1 MLFSVTHSM
10 EKHMRLF
17 ITLLMAAVIT
27 VVALCASE
35 NPRLDIVQ
43 DNQPVE
49 PTEAITVVSYAGVL
63 DRATPSVVAVYTTR
77 LETVRSS
84 PFFGPR
90 GMEDIFRQFGM
101 PVPGNQNNGGTQ
113 ERESTGV
120 GSGVIISTDGYI
132 LTNRHV
138 VAAERGQKIDE
149 IRVRLADD
157 REFSAELIG
166 EDSKTDVAVLRIKTD
181 EPLPAIKIANSEL
194 LRVGDVVFA
203 IGNPLEIGLTAT
215 KGIVSATGRDSLDI
229 LGAGS
234 YENFIQTDA
243 AINMGNSGG
252 ALIDA
257 WGRLVGINTAILSR
271 SGGSIGI
278 GLAIP
283 SNLAI
288 GVAHKLVNS
297 GEVQRGLLGI
307 MPGDLN
313 QELADSFN
321 LESTKG
327 AIVNQVQEG
336 SPAEAGGIEHGDVII
351 EIDGTTIESARQ
363 LRLTVSQMEPGRT
376 VTVNVIRDGEILEL
390 PITLGDLNGSASTGD
405 GGSMDLRGLE
415 LKPLDDALREEHSIP
430 DQVTGL
436 YVKSLSADSPFE
448 KVLRPGVVIVQA
460 NRARVKTTEDFK
472 ANLSEGIN
480 RLYVWY
486 RGNYGY
492 VIVRLEEDE

>member
-1 MLFSVTHSM
+1 
-10 EKHMRLF
+10 MRLL
-17 ITLLMAAVIT
+17 ITLLLAVAIT
-27 VVALCASE
+27 MVALCGSE
-35 NPRLDIVQ
+35 NPPLDIVQ
-43 DNQPVE
+43 EEQPVE
-49 PTEAITVVSYAGVL
+49 ATEEITVVSYAEVL
-63 DRATPSVVAVYTTR
+63 ERATPSVVAVYTTR

-101 PVPGNQNNGGTQ
+101 PVPNSGGTQ

-120 GSGVIISTDGYI
+120 GSGVIISDDGYI
-132 LTNRHV
+132 ITNRHV

-149 IRVRLADD
+149 IRVRLADN

-166 EDSKTDVAVLRIKTD
+166 EDAKTDVAVLRIEAD
-181 EPLPAIKIANSEL
+181 EPLPAIKIANSNL

-203 IGNPLEIGLTAT
+203 IGNPLEVGLTAT

-229 LGAGS
+229 LGKGS

-257 WGRLVGINTAILSR
+257 WGRLIGINTAILSR

-283 SNLAI
+283 SNLAL

-307 MPGDLN
+307 IPGDLN
-313 QELADSFN
+313 LELAESFN

-327 AIVNQVQEG
+327 AIVNQVQED
-336 SPAEAGGIEHGDVII
+336 SPAEAGGLKHGDVIV
-351 EIDGTTIESARQ
+351 EIDGAPIESARQ
-363 LRLTVSQMEPGRT
+363 LRLTVSQMEPGRE
-376 VTVNVIRDGEILEL
+376 VQVKVIRDGEILSL
-390 PITLGDLNGSASTGD
+390 PITLGDLNGSASSGKS
-405 GGSMDLRGLE
+405 GSKDLHGLDLE
-415 LKPLDDALREEHSIP
+415 PLDSELRESASIP
-430 DQVTGL
+430 ERVKGV
-436 YVKSLSADSPFE
+436 YVKSLSKDSPFADA
-448 KVLRPGVVIVQA
+448 LRPGVVIIES
-460 NRARVKTTEDFK
+460 NGARVASAEDFRE
-472 ANLSEGIN
+472 NLRVGIN
-480 RLYVWY
+480 RFYVWY
-486 RGNYGY
+486 RGNFGY
-492 VIVRLEEDE
+492 VGVRLEDAE

>member
-1 MLFSVTHSM
+1 
-10 EKHMRLF
+10 MRLL
-17 ITLLMAAVIT
+17 ITLLLAAAIT
-27 VVALCASE
+27 MVALCGSE
-35 NPRLDIVQ
+35 NPPLNIVQ
-43 DNQPVE
+43 EEQPVE
-49 PTEAITVVSYAGVL
+49 ATEEITVVSYASVL

-101 PVPGNQNNGGTQ
+101 PMPNSGGTQ

-120 GSGVIISTDGYI
+120 GSGVIISDDGYI
-132 LTNRHV
+132 ITNRHV
-138 VAAERGQKIDE
+138 VAPERGQKIDE

-157 REFSAELIG
+157 REFTAELIG
-166 EDSKTDVAVLRIKTD
+166 ADAKTDVAVLRIEAD
-181 EPLPAIKIANSEL
+181 QPLPVIKIANSDL

-203 IGNPLEIGLTAT
+203 IGNPLEVGLTAT

-257 WGRLVGINTAILSR
+257 WGRLIGINTAILSR

-307 MPGDLN
+307 IPGDLN
-313 QELADSFN
+313 SELAESFN

-336 SPAEAGGIEHGDVII
+336 SPAEAGGLEHGDVII
-351 EIDGTTIESARQ
+351 EIDGSAIETARQ
-363 LRLTVSQMEPGRT
+363 LRLTVSQMEPGRE
-376 VTVNVIRDGEILEL
+376 VQVKVIRDGETITL
-390 PITLGDLNGSASTGD
+390 PITLGDLNGSVASGN
-405 GGSMDLRGLE
+405 GGVKDLRGLD
-415 LKPLDDALREEHSIP
+415 LQSLDEALRKSASIP
-430 DQVTGL
+430 DSVTGV
-436 YVKSLSADSPFE
+436 YVKSLTAESPFSD
-448 KVLRPGVVIVQA
+448 VLRPGVVIIQA
-460 NRARVKTTEDFK
+460 NRARIRTVDDFRD
-472 ANLSEGIN
+472 NLRIGIN
-480 RLYVWY
+480 RFYIWY
-486 RGNYGY
+486 GGNFGY
-492 VIVRLEEDE
+492 VGVRLEEEE

>member
-1 MLFSVTHSM
+1 
-10 EKHMRLF
+10 MRLL
-17 ITLLMAAVIT
+17 ITLLLAAAIT
-27 VVALCASE
+27 MVALCGSE
-35 NPRLDIVQ
+35 NPPLNIVQ
-43 DNQPVE
+43 EEQPVE
-49 PTEAITVVSYAGVL
+49 ATEEITVVSYASVL

-101 PVPGNQNNGGTQ
+101 PMPNSGGTQ

-120 GSGVIISTDGYI
+120 GSGVIISDDGYI
-132 LTNRHV
+132 ITNRHV
-138 VAAERGQKIDE
+138 VAPERGQKIDE

-157 REFSAELIG
+157 REFTAELIG
-166 EDSKTDVAVLRIKTD
+166 ADAKTDVAVLRIEAD
-181 EPLPAIKIANSEL
+181 QPLPVIKIANSDL

-203 IGNPLEIGLTAT
+203 IGNPLEVGLTAT

-257 WGRLVGINTAILSR
+257 WGRLIGINTAILSR

-307 MPGDLN
+307 IPGDLN
-313 QELADSFN
+313 SELAESFN

-336 SPAEAGGIEHGDVII
+336 SPAEAGGLEHGDVII
-351 EIDGTTIESARQ
+351 EIDGSAIETARQ
-363 LRLTVSQMEPGRT
+363 LRLTVSQMEPGRE
-376 VTVNVIRDGEILEL
+376 VQVKVIRDGEMITL
-390 PITLGDLNGSASTGD
+390 PITLGDLNGSVASGN
-405 GGSMDLRGLE
+405 GGVKDLRGLD
-415 LKPLDDALREEHSIP
+415 LQPLDEALRKSASIP
-430 DQVTGL
+430 DSVTGV
-436 YVKSLSADSPFE
+436 YVKSLTAESPFSD
-448 KVLRPGVVIVQA
+448 VLRPGVVIIQA
-460 NRARVKTTEDFK
+460 NRALIRTVDDFRD
-472 ANLSEGIN
+472 NLRIGIN
-480 RLYVWY
+480 RFYIWY
-486 RGNYGY
+486 GGNFGY
-492 VIVRLEEDE
+492 VGVRLEEEE

>member
-1 MLFSVTHSM
+1 M
-10 EKHMRLF
+10 EKIMRL
-17 ITLLMAAVIT
+17 LIT
-27 VVALCASE
+27 VSIAAAITMVALCGSE
-35 NPRLDIVQ
+35 NPPLKIEQED
-43 DNQPVE
+43 QPVE
-49 PTEAITVVSYAGVL
+49 ATEELTVVSYAKVL

-101 PVPGNQNNGGTQ
+101 PMPNSGGTQ

-120 GSGVIISTDGYI
+120 GSGVIISDDGYI
-132 LTNRHV
+132 ITNRHV
-138 VAAERGQKIDE
+138 VAPERGQKIDA
-149 IRVRLADD
+149 IKVRLADD
-157 REFSAELIG
+157 REFTAELIG
-166 EDSKTDVAVLRIKTD
+166 EDAKTDVAVLRIEAD

-203 IGNPLEIGLTAT
+203 IGNPLEVGLTAT

-257 WGRLVGINTAILSR
+257 WGRLIGINTAILSR

-307 MPGDLN
+307 IPGDLN
-313 QELADSFN
+313 SELAESFD
-321 LESTKG
+321 LKSTKG

-336 SPAEAGGIEHGDVII
+336 SPAEAGGLEHGDVII
-351 EIDGTTIESARQ
+351 EIDGAPIDSARQ
-363 LRLTVSQMEPGRT
+363 LRLTVSQMEPGRE
-376 VTVNVIRDGEILEL
+376 VEVKVIRDGKTLSL
-390 PITLGDLNGSASTGD
+390 PITLGDLNGTASSGKA
-405 GGSMDLRGLE
+405 GVKDLHGLNLE
-415 LKPLDDALREEHSIP
+415 PVDDELRESASIP
-430 DQVTGL
+430 DRVQGL
-436 YVKSLSADSPFE
+436 YVKSLDGSSPFAE
-448 KVLRPGVVIVQA
+448 VLRPGVVIVEA
-460 NRARVKTTEDFK
+460 NRVPVRSIDDFREHLRV
-472 ANLSEGIN
+472 GIN
-480 RLYVWY
+480 RFYIWY
-486 RGNYGY
+486 GGNFGY
-492 VIVRLEEDE
+492 IGVRLEAEE